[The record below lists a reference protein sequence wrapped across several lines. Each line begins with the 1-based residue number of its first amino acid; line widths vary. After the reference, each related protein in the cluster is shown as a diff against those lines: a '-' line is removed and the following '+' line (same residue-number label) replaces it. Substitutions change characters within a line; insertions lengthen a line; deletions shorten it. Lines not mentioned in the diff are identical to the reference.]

1 MRKMLGIVGSLV
13 LCSAAAWGETEGPD
27 RSVLSYDENVVINIA
42 CAKAQ
47 KLGDDYYRS
56 CVAQQIAALKDH
68 PTPDRADVTPEKAR
82 TIVARCDRFRHIGLG
97 EYNDCVKG
105 VIDGK
110 QADAEKK
117 TDKANVTDD
126 VAPSFARFLRDD
138 PDGTVQATPVAATT
152 VPGPAEVLPKLS
164 DRVENKELSAQQVF
178 QKVKHSVFVVVAAF
192 NRADLHQLYAS
203 QGSAVAISEHLL
215 LTNCHVVKGRTVIKI
230 GQEDLVDTATLVA
243 ADYNADRCV
252 LKADK
257 LTLTPVAGVRS
268 VDSLTVGERAF
279 AVGTPLGLELT
290 LSEGLVSSVRHGNNR
305 SLVQTS
311 AAINSGSS
319 GGGLFDD
326 RGNLIGITSLLL
338 TNRLGASQN
347 FAIAAADFWK

>member
-1 MRKMLGIVGSLV
+1 MRKMLGIVGSLA
-13 LCSAAAWGETEGPD
+13 LCSAAAWGATEAPD
-27 RSVLSYDENVVINIA
+27 RSVLSYDENVVINTA

-47 KLGDDYYRS
+47 KLGDEYYRS
-56 CVAQQIAALKDH
+56 CVAQQMAALKDH
-68 PTPDRADVTPEKAR
+68 PTPDRANLTPEKAR
-82 TIVARCDRFRHIGLG
+82 AITSRCNHFRHVGLG
-97 EYNDCVKG
+97 EYNDCVKQ

-110 QADAEKK
+110 QPDVEKAEK
-117 TDKANVTDD
+117 ASVTDD
-126 VAPSFARFLRDD
+126 VMPNYARFLRDD
-138 PDGTVQATPVAATT
+138 QDGAVKATPVAATT

-164 DRVENKELSAQQVF
+164 DRIDNKELSAQEVF

-203 QGSAVAISEHLL
+203 QGSAVAISDHLL

-243 ADYNADRCV
+243 ADYTTDRCV
-252 LKADK
+252 LKSDK

-268 VDSLTVGERAF
+268 VDSLNVGEHAF

-305 SLVQTS
+305 DLIQTS

-326 RGNLIGITSLLL
+326 RGNLIGITSLLV
-338 TNRLGASQN
+338 TNRIGASQN